1 MALSSTANIQ
11 NLVSYDII
19 AHPETYPMKMMMNM
33 RYWLIALICTGPLM
47 LGAQEEPTAF
57 SILQTDSLLHVRMTT
72 DMKQLVKNKFK
83 EIDQPATIE
92 LFYGDGTTKT
102 YEVTI
107 TPRGNRR
114 KDVCILPPI
123 HVRFPKD
130 EFRHSKI
137 KWVLPCGSAEI
148 NDQNLLEEYY
158 CYRIFEKFSEASFQT
173 ALMKVE
179 FIDLGRKEKS
189 YTRYAFAIEDV
200 DEMAE
205 RVGGYEYQPNAISEQ
220 ALDKDQ
226 LALFTM
232 FQYMIANTDWGIVN
246 LHNLKTITD
255 TVKRVLLPVPYDFD
269 YSGFVDAA
277 YAVPNEFCPIDDVI
291 ERYNWGK
298 CLPEDAVEKARKI
311 MLASRDEVQVMITE
325 SPYLEERYAKQLSAY
340 LDPFYR
346 YLEDPER
353 IKDIFCVNLCRAN

>member
-1 MALSSTANIQ
+1 
-11 NLVSYDII
+11 
-19 AHPETYPMKMMMNM
+19 
-33 RYWLIALICTGPLM
+33 M
-47 LGAQEEPTAF
+47 LGWSQQPSAF
-57 SILQTDSLLHVRMTT
+57 SILQTDSLLNVRMTT
-72 DMKQLVKNKFK
+72 DLKELVKNKFK

-114 KDVCILPPI
+114 KDVCSLPPI

-130 EFRHSKI
+130 DFRHSKI
-137 KWVLPCGSAEI
+137 KWVLPCGSASV

-158 CYRIFEKFSEASFQT
+158 CYRMFEKFTEASFKT
-173 ALMKVE
+173 ALLSVE
-179 FIDLGRKEKS
+179 FVDLGRKEKT

-205 RVGGYEYQPNAISEQ
+205 RVGGYEYQPNAINET
-220 ALDKDQ
+220 ALEPDQ
-226 LALFTM
+226 LALFTV
-232 FQYMIANTDWGIVN
+232 FEYMIANTDWGIVN

-255 TVKRVLLPVPYDFD
+255 TVARALLAVPYDFD

-298 CLPEDAVEKARKI
+298 CLPPESVEKARVIILEK
-311 MLASRDEVQVMITE
+311 REEVQSMIMN
-325 SPYLEERYAKQLSAY
+325 SPYFDERYAKQLSEY

-346 YLEDPER
+346 EMEDAER
-353 IKDIFCVNLCRAN
+353 TNAIFCVRCRTAD

>member
-1 MALSSTANIQ
+1 MKTIMNLRQWLFSLLLIMPFLLS
-11 NLVSYDII
+11 
-19 AHPETYPMKMMMNM
+19 
-33 RYWLIALICTGPLM
+33 
-47 LGAQEEPTAF
+47 AQEPTAF
-57 SILQTDSLLHVRMTT
+57 SILQTDSLLNVRMTT
-72 DMKQLVKNKFK
+72 DLKELVKNKFK
-83 EIDQPATIE
+83 EIEQPAKLE
-92 LFYGDGTTKT
+92 LMYGDGTTKT
-102 YEVTI
+102 YDVTI

-114 KDVCILPPI
+114 KDVCTLPPI

-137 KWVLPCGSAEI
+137 KWVLPCGAAAI
-148 NDQNLLEEYY
+148 NDQNLIEEFL
-158 CYRIFEKFSEASFQT
+158 CYRIFEHFSEASFKS
-173 ALMKVE
+173 ALMRIE
-179 FIDLGRKEKS
+179 FVDLGRKEKS

-220 ALDKDQ
+220 ALDTDQ

-277 YAVPNEFCPIDDVI
+277 YAVPNEFCPIEDVI

-298 CLPEDAVEKARKI
+298 CLPEESVENARVI
-311 MLASRDEVQVMITE
+311 MLSKRDEIQEMITT
-325 SPYLEERYAKQLSAY
+325 SPYLEERYAKQLSGY
-340 LDPFYR
+340 LDPFFED
-346 YLEDPER
+346 LEDPKR
-353 IKDIFCVNLCRAN
+353 INHIFCVNCRRAN